1 MTIRAAKEIDWIL
14 IFCVLVVTFLGIL
27 TIKPFG
33 EVSSGAEATN
43 YFFERQIIWVAL
55 GICALFLSVWINWN
69 FLKTNSIFLFL
80 IYVFI
85 LFSLFVLIFTA
96 ESIRGAKSWYR
107 VYSLS
112 IEPVELMK
120 IALILV
126 LAKYFSKRHVEIA
139 RVRHIFISGAYTF
152 LPAGLVFL
160 HSDFGSAAIL
170 GAIWLGMGL
179 CGGIKLKHLVLIF
192 FLGIAVFALLWSFF
206 LAPYQKARISSF
218 LNPEGDVRGS
228 GYHALQSEIA
238 VGSGGIFGR
247 GVGFGTQSRLEFL
260 PENETD
266 FIFASF
272 AEEWGFVGVVILFLF
287 LGIVLWRILRAGI
300 YGESNFEKLYSAGLS
315 IFLFSQIA
323 VHVGMNIGFLPIT
336 GLGLPFMS
344 YGGSSTIS
352 LFIALG
358 ILQSFNVHKKG
369 IFVGNEDTYKE
380 GIL

>member
-1 MTIRAAKEIDWIL
+1 MNSLIVKEIDW
-14 IFCVLVVTFLGIL
+14 VLVFSVLAMVFLGIL

-33 EVSSGAEATN
+33 DPLINVEATN
-43 YFFERQIIWVAL
+43 YFFVRQIIWVLL
-55 GICALFLSVWINWN
+55 GIFIFILSLLINWN

-80 IYVFI
+80 IYLFI
-85 LFSLFVLIFTA
+85 LISLFILIFA
-96 ESIRGAKSWYR
+96 VDSIRGAKSWYR

-120 IALILV
+120 LVLILV

-139 RVRHIFISGAYTF
+139 RAWHIFISGAYAF
-152 LPAGLVFL
+152 LPAWLVFM

-179 CGGIKLKHLVLIF
+179 CGGIKFKHLLFIFLSGAVLF
-192 FLGIAVFALLWSFF
+192 GFLWGFF
-206 LAPYQKARISSF
+206 LAPYQKTRISSF
-218 LNPEGDVRGS
+218 LSPQSDARGS

-238 VGSGGIFGR
+238 VGSGGAFGR
-247 GVGFGTQSRLEFL
+247 GIGFGTQSRLEFL

-287 LGIVLWRILRAGI
+287 FGIVLWRILRAGI
-300 YGESNFEKLYSAGLS
+300 YSESNFEKLYSAGLS

-323 VHVGMNIGFLPIT
+323 VHVGMNIRLLPIT

-344 YGGSSTIS
+344 YGGSSIIS
-352 LFIALG
+352 LFMALG
-358 ILQSFNVHKKG
+358 ILQSFNIHKKG
-369 IFVGNEDTYKE
+369 VFVGTEDTYKE